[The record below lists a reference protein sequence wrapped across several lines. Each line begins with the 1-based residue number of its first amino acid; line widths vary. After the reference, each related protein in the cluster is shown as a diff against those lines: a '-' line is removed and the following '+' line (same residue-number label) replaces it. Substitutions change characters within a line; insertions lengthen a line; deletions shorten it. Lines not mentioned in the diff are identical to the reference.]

1 MKSNFTLSLMR
12 AEKSL
17 ASEQLRPRSDSTA
30 AAFRDNLGIRPGQDT
45 GSLFGKQVEV
55 ADRLPCC

>member
-17 ASEQLRPRSDSTA
+17 ASEQLRLDSKA
-30 AAFRDNLGIRPGQDT
+30 AAFRDNLGNRLDQDT
-45 GSLFGKQVEV
+45 GS
-55 ADRLPCC
+55 